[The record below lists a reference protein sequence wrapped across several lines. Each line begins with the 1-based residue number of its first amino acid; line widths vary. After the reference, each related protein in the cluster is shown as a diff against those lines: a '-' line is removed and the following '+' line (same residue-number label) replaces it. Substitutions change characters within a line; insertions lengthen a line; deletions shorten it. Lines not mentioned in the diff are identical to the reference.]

1 MKVSI
6 AGFKELS
13 LIDVHGHTS
22 FTLWFCGCNLLCPF
36 CHNWRLAM
44 NDPEVCREEDV
55 DEIISVLSI
64 SSSLVEYL
72 HITGGEPLL
81 QLKQLIDLYTKSK
94 SIGVLNSLNTNLT
107 MPTQLEA
114 LLSRNLIEHLA
125 TDLKIPFPEMSGLG
139 SLSEHPW
146 THFMQ
151 SLNVL
156 KKYRIVVELRI
167 PVAKNIT
174 LKHLPNYLS
183 KVSNVINNL
192 WEVYVVVNPLIGA
205 PMLSPRD
212 PMWAKQYCNPSVSE
226 VEEVAKI
233 VKEILGVKVYTKKWW

>member
-36 CHNWRLAM
+36 CHNWRLAI
-44 NDPEVCREEDV
+44 NDPGVCREEDV
-55 DEIISVLSI
+55 DEIISMLSI
-64 SSSLVEYL
+64 SSPLIEYL

-81 QLKQLIDLYTKSK
+81 QLEPLIDLYVKSK
-94 SIGVLNSLNTNLT
+94 SVGVLNSLNTNLT
-107 MPTQLEA
+107 MPAQLEA

-139 SLSEHPW
+139 SSSEYPW
-146 THFMQ
+146 IQFMQ

-156 KKYRIVVELRI
+156 KKYRVVVELRI
-167 PVAKNIT
+167 PVAKSIT
-174 LKHLPNYLS
+174 LKYLHSYLS
-183 KVSNVINNL
+183 KVSDAIRSL
-192 WEVYVVVNPLIGA
+192 WEVYVIVNPLIGA
-205 PMLSPRD
+205 PMLSPRN
-212 PMWAKQYCNPSVSE
+212 PAWAEQYCNPGISE
-226 VEEVAKI
+226 IEEVAKV
-233 VKEILGVKVYTKKWW
+233 VKEVLGVKVYTKKWW